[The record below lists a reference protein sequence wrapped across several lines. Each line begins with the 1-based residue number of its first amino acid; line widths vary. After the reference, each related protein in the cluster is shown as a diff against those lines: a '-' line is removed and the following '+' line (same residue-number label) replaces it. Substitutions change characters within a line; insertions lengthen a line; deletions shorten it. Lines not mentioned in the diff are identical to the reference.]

1 MPLPNQLNVLQSLAR
16 LFCLS
21 PVRYDLLEFQRVCVT
36 TLVFTHRACDRAAGC
51 DLSIGA
57 SYQTS
62 NCELSNMLTST
73 TQLFLNVMPPWYAAD
88 YGVVRGKDA
97 GAGNEGQCSG
107 GKGFPWKCERR
118 WLLIAGNGADRYGVV
133 VTGAR
138 PHCTVSSSNVIYYLE
153 SRLSS

>member
-1 MPLPNQLNVLQSLAR
+1 MSSLSLSQLVPLCPSVPLPNPLNVLQSLAR

-88 YGVVRGKDA
+88 YGVVRGKDT
-97 GAGNEGQCSG
+97 GAGNEGEMLG
-107 GKGFPWKCERR
+107 GRASLGSVKD
-118 WLLIAGNGADRYGVV
+118 AG
-133 VTGAR
+133 
-138 PHCTVSSSNVIYYLE
+138 C
-153 SRLSS
+153 